1 MTYSSVYQRL
11 TADPSDAIGVFAYII
26 YKQQKIEFCKSFG
39 GRELTRAELDSF
51 HVIASLDTSIAVY
64 RARGET
70 LMRFFISAGVE
81 ELVESIEATTR
92 KGVLYRRI
100 ESGNVDLQEKL
111 AAISGTLREKRT
123 IIGWVRDVS
132 GNLIV
137 NLVSI
142 FVLGALLLGYRFS
155 AELQQGAERRA
166 GVSDTSASQS
176 QTVTDPAYPARSLR
190 QAHPTLNPGRHCPRC
205 HPSE

>member
-1 MTYSSVYQRL
+1 L

-39 GRELTRAELDSF
+39 GRELTKEELDSF
-51 HVIASLDTSIAVY
+51 NVIASLDTSIAVY

-70 LMRFFISAGVE
+70 LMRFFINAGLD
-81 ELVESIEATTR
+81 ELVESIEANTR

-100 ESGNVDLQEKL
+100 ESSNVALQEKL
-111 AAISGTLREKRT
+111 AAISETLRAKRT

-155 AELQQGAERRA
+155 AELQQGAERKA
-166 GVSDTSASQS
+166 GVSDTTASQS
-176 QTVTDPAYPARSLR
+176 QTTTAPAHSARS
-190 QAHPTLNPGRHCPRC
+190 ATTPDPPI
-205 HPSE
+205 P

>member
-11 TADPSDAIGVFAYII
+11 IADPSDAIGVFAYII

-39 GRELTRAELDSF
+39 GRELTKEELDSF
-51 HVIASLDTSIAVY
+51 NAIASLDTSISVY

-70 LMRFFISAGVE
+70 LMRVFINAGLD
-81 ELVESIEATTR
+81 ELVDSVEASTR
-92 KGVLYRRI
+92 QGVLYRRI

-111 AAISGTLREKRT
+111 AGISETLRAKRT
-123 IIGWVRDVS
+123 VIGWVRDVS

-176 QTVTDPAYPARSLR
+176 QTVTDPAYPS
-190 QAHPTLNPGRHCPRC
+190 PVTPPSPPNP
-205 HPSE
+205 

>member
-1 MTYSSVYQRL
+1 M
-11 TADPSDAIGVFAYII
+11 
-26 YKQQKIEFCKSFG
+26 
-39 GRELTRAELDSF
+39 DSF
-51 HVIASLDTSIAVY
+51 HVIASLNTSIAVR

-70 LMRFFISAGVE
+70 LMSFFISAGVE

-142 FVLGALLLGYRFS
+142 FVLGALLLEYRFS

-176 QTVTDPAYPARSLR
+176 PTVTDPAYPS
-190 QAHPTLNPGRHCPRC
+190 PVTP
-205 HPSE
+205 PSPPDP